1 MHLAHLNGSPATP
14 QRLAVRLAGN
24 YGHFTSMLV
33 RDGRVRGLGAHLDRL
48 AHGNRVLFGVDL
60 DVDLV
65 RDYLRRA
72 ITAEG
77 GQAGAVTARVAVL
90 GDPAGSDTDVLV
102 TLRPPGAARATAVR
116 LRSVHHERTL
126 PEIKHVGT
134 FDLHHHA
141 RQARLAGFD
150 DALFVTSRGHV
161 SETSIRNI
169 GFLDGDTE
177 NTGGTGYTVVW
188 PQAPALAGVTQRLLT
203 EALARRGV
211 TTRTRPVPLPEV
223 ASMRGAFLC
232 NAGNP
237 VTPVAGIDDM
247 AFPSEGASV
256 SVAMAM
262 LTEAY
267 DSVPYEAV

>member
-1 MHLAHLNGSPATP
+1 VHLAHLNGSPAAP
-14 QRLAVRLAGN
+14 QRLAVLLAGN

-48 AHGNRVLFGVDL
+48 AHGNRVLFGADL
-60 DVDLV
+60 DIDLV

-77 GQAGAVTARVAVL
+77 GPAGAVTARVAVL
-90 GDPAGSDTDVLV
+90 GDPAGTAATDVLV

-126 PEIKHVGT
+126 PEIKHMGT

-169 GFLDGDTE
+169 GFLDG
-177 NTGGTGYTVVW
+177 NTVVW

-237 VTPVAGIDDM
+237 VLPVAGIDDM
-247 AFPSEGASV
+247 AFPSEDT
-256 SVAMAM
+256 VATAM
-262 LTEAY
+262 LTEAH